1 VPVLGLNQIVDKSRR
16 DNAGPGYCAKGVA
29 NILQAAGIPWDRMP
43 SAYQLRPQLEN
54 SDEFIPLGRI
64 DPASAPPGAVLL
76 FDKAGDG
83 REGGGNRHGHIEI
96 VGYDG
101 SGNRRYVSDAAR
113 NNYGGTVPDKY
124 IGAYLPKKWATE
136 EQQALARA
144 GGIGSPWNP
153 ETARDQG
160 GTSRVSDQQR
170 EMHIAMLAQTFG
182 ISRDEAELYTPILSL
197 ALMAETLG
205 ALSGDS
211 NYVPGKFIEDAK
223 RLMQGANELGRL
235 PKGATGT
242 ISGPFEAAHN
252 GLTSP
257 DKIMQDFGA
266 TPGAA
271 LRAH

>member
-1 VPVLGLNQIVDKSRR
+1 VTVLGLNQIVDKSRR
-16 DNAGPGYCAKGVA
+16 DDAGPGYCAKGVA
-29 NILQAAGIPWDRMP
+29 NILQSAGISWSRMP

-160 GTSRVSDQQR
+160 GPSRVSDQQR

-182 ISRDEAELYTPILSL
+182 ISRDEAELYAPILSL

-223 RLMQGANELGRL
+223 RLMQGVNELGRL

-242 ISGPFEAAHN
+242 LSGTFEGAHDGLISPGQ
-252 GLTSP
+252 
-257 DKIMQDFGA
+257 IMGS
-266 TPGAA
+266 PGAA
-271 LRAH
+271 QGVSLKLS